1 MPHARRSSPEGVN
14 GREDWLAAD
23 EWGRLRPWAYEEIL
37 FGSTEERARAEELA
51 AVVDELE
58 TERVELAAL
67 HETLDLHLTRIAE
80 LERRLG
86 ELTGTASAEAEQTP
100 PPPSPPTRERPTLP
114 HPRSTAL
121 DDEERGSI
129 DRNGATLDRRSRL
142 LAQCEGF
149 DVGAPGGPVGFV
161 EGLRFGSRIDCPDVL
176 EVRGGRFGRQLL
188 LVPIDEVDEIHLA
201 DRCLVLRTTPVLA
214 SDLLDDLGG
223 RLRRVLRF
231 EHTAS

>member
-1 MPHARRSSPEGVN
+1 MPHARRSSPEGAN

-37 FGSTEERARAEELA
+37 FGSPEERVRAQELA
-51 AVVDELE
+51 TVVAELE

-67 HETLDLHLTRIAE
+67 HETLDLHLVRIVD

-86 ELTGTASAEAEQTP
+86 ELTGTASTDAEQTP
-100 PPPSPPTRERPTLP
+100 PPSPPRRERPTLP
-114 HPRSTAL
+114 HPRSTSL
-121 DDEERGSI
+121 DGERPGSI
-129 DRNGATLDRRSRL
+129 DGNGAAPDRRSRL
-142 LAQCEGF
+142 LARCEGF
-149 DVGAPGGPVGFV
+149 DVDAPGGPVGFV